1 MFKLYGAAL
10 QQDGAELK
18 RMLMGTRGL
27 GWDDNFGEAELEATR
42 EWLSSKAT
50 TIYGGTN
57 EVQANIIAKRVLG
70 LPD

>member
-1 MFKLYGAAL
+1 MFKLYGAGL

-18 RMLMGTRGL
+18 RILMGTRGL
-27 GWDDNFGEAELEATR
+27 GVETTFEESELEATR
-42 EWLSSKAT
+42 EWLSSRAT
-50 TIYGGTN
+50 TIYGGTD